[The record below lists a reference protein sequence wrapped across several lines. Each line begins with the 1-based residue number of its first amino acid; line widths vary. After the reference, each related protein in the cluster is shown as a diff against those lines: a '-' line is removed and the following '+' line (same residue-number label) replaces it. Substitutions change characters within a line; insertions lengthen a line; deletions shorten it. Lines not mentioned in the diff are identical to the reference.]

1 MKKILYAFIL
11 LLPTLLSAQTGAERL
26 QLPTT
31 PRRYFTQ
38 KNHQRLLALDK
49 DMARRRAFI
58 DMSANTN
65 GAGLARDVIIP
76 VVVHVLYKSGTNTN
90 KLPSQSDIQQ
100 QLDMASQDF
109 RQTTAQNK
117 HEADTKEHFMEK
129 NAMDTRISFCLASQ
143 TTNGAKTTGVETAP
157 TSITTWASD
166 DKMKSATTGG
176 LNAWNPDKY
185 LNIWVVNF
193 PDSITGYA
201 QMPGGPVTTDGI
213 VIDARSF
220 GKKPTTDKKMPYTE
234 GKTLTHL
241 VGSYL
246 NLYELWSETVP
257 CGDDGVDDTPIHN
270 APTLGNV
277 SYRHVSTCGNNPV
290 VMSMNFMDNTNDSMQ
305 YMFTAGQKKRIQATV
320 AKGGARYDLTVWG
333 DSICGKKDNLQQ
345 TVQALQT
352 DNNTI
357 KQPAPATAQ
366 NFNYRLY
373 PNPAQ
378 DNINLDIV
386 SDGQGIAEVT
396 VFNARGGVEK
406 QMIYNIGEG
415 NQSFNMPVGDWS
427 AGVYLV
433 RLKVNDIV
441 KTEKLII
448 SK

>member
-1 MKKILYAFIL
+1 MKKIVYAFIL

-38 KNHQRLLALDK
+38 KNHQRLMTLDK

-58 DMSANTN
+58 DMSATQN
-65 GAGLARDVIIP
+65 GAGLSRDVTIP

-90 KLPSQSDIQQ
+90 KLPSESDIRQ
-100 QLDMASQDF
+100 QLDIAGQDF
-109 RQTTAQNK
+109 RQTAAQNK
-117 HEADTKEHFMEK
+117 HEADTKEHFLEK
-129 NAMDTRISFCLASQ
+129 NGMDTRISFCLASQ
-143 TTNGAKTTGVETAP
+143 TPSGTKTNGFEIAP

-176 LNAWNPDKY
+176 LNAWDPDKY

-193 PDSITGYA
+193 ADSIAGYA
-201 QMPGGPVTTDGI
+201 QMPGGQNTTDGI
-213 VIDARSF
+213 VIDARYF
-220 GKKPTTDKKMPYTE
+220 GKKATTDKKMPYTE

-241 VGSYL
+241 IGSYL

-277 SYRHVSTCGNNPV
+277 AYRHVSTCNGNPV
-290 VMSMNFMDNTNDSMQ
+290 AMSMNFMDNTNDSMQ
-305 YMFTAGQKKRIQATV
+305 YMFTIGQKKRMQTTLI
-320 AKGGARYDLTVWG
+320 KGGARYNLTVWG
-333 DSICGKKDNLQQ
+333 DSICSKNNAQQ
-345 TVQALQT
+345 VVQALQS
-352 DNNTI
+352 DNNVKPTLPTTSI
-357 KQPAPATAQ
+357 
-366 NFNYRLY
+366 FNYRIY

-378 DNINLDIV
+378 DRINLDI
-386 SDGQGIAEVT
+386 DINKAGNAEFT
-396 VFNARGGVEK
+396 VFNAQGSIQK
-406 QMIYNIGEG
+406 QIRYDINEG
-415 NQSFNMPVGDWS
+415 TQSFNMSVSDWS
-427 AGVYLV
+427 PGVYLI
-433 RLKVNDIV
+433 RLSVNDIV